1 MSHSWVIQNEFEA
14 SSQQTVS
21 LGSLVRP
28 QLSIASS
35 WPLHLMCGASWAHP
49 RTDRG
54 SGALIQSPD
63 AVNAGSHARHR
74 AALLTRHK
82 IEQAGVAE
90 SVP

>member
-35 WPLHLMCGASWAHP
+35 WPLHLRVVHHGPTPYRQGLRCSD
-49 RTDRG
+49 T
-54 SGALIQSPD
+54 
-63 AVNAGSHARHR
+63 
-74 AALLTRHK
+74 
-82 IEQAGVAE
+82 VA
-90 SVP
+90 